1 MKEPEMKE
9 IKAYVHRSRI
19 ADVVQALKESA
30 PFADRGGARDHNLT
44 AYQVKGSL
52 RALDRLER
60 HYSLDLGDAV
70 IDEYKLELVCEN
82 EDVDALVAI
91 IKQSA
96 HTGSGTCGWIYVVD
110 VLWAEQI
117 Q

>member
-19 ADVVQALKESA
+19 ADIVQALKESA
-30 PFADRGGARDHNLT
+30 PFAGRGGARRHNLT

-52 RALDRLER
+52 TAFDRLER

-70 IDEYKLELVCEN
+70 IDEYKLEFVCED

-91 IKQSA
+91 IKQTA
-96 HTGSGTCGWIYVVD
+96 RTGLGASGWVYVVD
-110 VLWAEQI
+110 VIRAGLIE
-117 Q
+117 

>member
-1 MKEPEMKE
+1 MKE

-19 ADVVQALKESA
+19 ADVMQALKESA
-30 PFADRGGARDHNLT
+30 PFAGGDGAGRHNLT

-52 RALDRLER
+52 AALDRLER

-70 IDEYKLELVCEN
+70 TDEYKLEFVCEDQ
-82 EDVDALVAI
+82 DVDDLVAV
-91 IKQSA
+91 IKQTA
-96 HTGSGTCGWIYVVD
+96 HTGRGASGWIYVID
-110 VLWAEQI
+110 VLRAEQI